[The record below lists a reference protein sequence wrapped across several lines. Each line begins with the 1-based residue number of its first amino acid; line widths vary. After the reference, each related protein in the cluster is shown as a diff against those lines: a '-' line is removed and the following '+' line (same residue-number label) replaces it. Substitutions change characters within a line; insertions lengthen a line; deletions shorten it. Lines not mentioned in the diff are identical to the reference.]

1 MLCVLF
7 CYNNCFYYFSF
18 DLQKVGQLQNQL
30 KEKEI
35 QLKEAEEKA
44 DTLAHQLQKVKELSQ
59 QPPRAIISQPMTSP
73 ELDNAQLRAMK
84 AEQLAIETTGDALR
98 SFLIQRDEI
107 QMTGPDIAKGS
118 YGHITLAQY
127 KGFHVSA
134 KILNGEFMNDYNKL
148 IMHREML
155 KSMQIRHP
163 NLIQLFGASIM
174 ERNVVLISEVMPVSL
189 RLELEKKSLSK
200 QEILNISCDVASALS
215 YLHEKL
221 MYPVTHRG
229 VCSSNVFL
237 EPLQLRWRAKLSD
250 FFTSNFFYFAINAP
264 SILDPAYLAPD
275 VLSLP
280 HELSPKLDIFSFG
293 VTLME
298 MVSQT
303 LPSANPVE
311 REKQLTGIKW
321 PLIVN
326 VIRKCIASDSSERPS
341 ASQILS
347 DLCEVN

>member
-1 MLCVLF
+1 ML

-18 DLQKVGQLQNQL
+18 DLQKVDQLQKQL
-30 KEKEI
+30 KEREVE
-35 QLKEAEEKA
+35 LKEAEERA
-44 DTLAHQLQKVKELSQ
+44 NTLAHQLQKVKELPQ
-59 QPPRAIISQPMTSP
+59 QPPETNISQPMKSP

-98 SFLIQRDEI
+98 SFLIEINEI
-107 QMTGPDIAKGS
+107 QLTGPDVAKGS

-127 KGFHVSA
+127 KGFHVNA
-134 KILNGEFMNDYNKL
+134 KILNGEFINDYNKL
-148 IMHREML
+148 ILHREML

-163 NLIQLFGASIM
+163 NLIQLFGASVM

-189 RLELEKKSLSK
+189 RLELEKRSLPK
-200 QEILNISCDVASALS
+200 QEILNISRDVVSALS

-221 MYPVTHRG
+221 TYPVTHRA
-229 VCSSNVFL
+229 VCASNVFL

-264 SILDPAYLAPD
+264 SVIDPSYLAPD
-275 VLSLP
+275 ALYLP

-303 LPSANPVE
+303 LPSANPVD
-311 REKQLTGIKW
+311 RENQLKGVKW
-321 PLIVN
+321 PLVVN
-326 VIRKCIASDSSERPS
+326 IIRKCITSDSRERPS
-341 ASQILS
+341 ASQILN
-347 DLCEVN
+347 DLCEVK